1 MNTPAPSSPK
11 QLLRREVKARLASV
25 DADTV
30 ATASREACTRF
41 ITLPVFAAANQIM
54 LYMPL
59 GHELDPTP
67 ISIECERLAKGLWL
81 PRTNWE
87 SRQMSVAKAPS
98 SSTQAPN
105 SSLITTRHGLREP
118 SPAAATADPATLDL
132 ILVPGLAFDP
142 RGGRLGRGAGFYD
155 RFLADLRH
163 AGGKATFVALALDE
177 QILESVP
184 MDRHDVFMDLIVTP
198 TRTLEARPGSI

>member
-1 MNTPAPSSPK
+1 MSTSSPK
-11 QLLRREVKARLASV
+11 QLLRREVKARLASI
-25 DADTV
+25 DAETI
-30 ATASREACTRF
+30 ATASREACSRL
-41 ITLPVFAAANQIM
+41 ITLPAFATASQIM

-59 GHELDPTP
+59 GHELDPAL
-67 ISIECERLAKGLWL
+67 IAFECERLSKGLWL

-87 SRQMSVAKAPS
+87 LRQMSVAKAPS
-98 SSTQAPN
+98 PSTQAPN

-118 SPAAATADPATLDL
+118 YPAAATADPVTLDL

-163 AGGKATFVALALDE
+163 AGGKASFVALALDE

-198 TRTLEARPGSI
+198 TRTLEARPGNI

>member
-1 MNTPAPSSPK
+1 MSTSSPK
-11 QLLRREVKARLASV
+11 QLLRREVKARLASI
-25 DADTV
+25 DAETI
-30 ATASREACTRF
+30 AAASRETCTRL
-41 ITLPVFAAANQIM
+41 ITLPPFAAASQIM

-59 GHELDPTP
+59 GHELDPTL
-67 ISIECERLAKGLWL
+67 ISNECERLAKGLWL
-81 PRTNWE
+81 PRTNWD
-87 SRQMSVAKAPS
+87 SQQMSVAQAPS
-98 SSTQAPN
+98 PSIQDPN
-105 SSLITTRHGLREP
+105 SSLITIRHGLREP

-163 AGGKATFVALALDE
+163 AGGKATLVALALDE

-184 MDRHDVFMDLIVTP
+184 MDRHDVCMDLIVTP